1 MRQTLVLSLAL
12 GTLCAAA
19 GAQKGSD
26 CQPTPV
32 ISNGVCIDK
41 NGKDCSSRETQ
52 TRICYAPDPQ
62 YTQEALKA
70 NAKGIVRLTATVG
83 TNGCAADIKVV
94 SSLGYGLD
102 ESAVFALKRFRFR
115 QPAKTMSI
123 SVEFDFDPQLSSRT
137 AVTAS
142 KCQEVADRAPP
153 QNDRR

>member
-1 MRQTLVLSLAL
+1 MRQTFVVSLAL
-12 GTLCAAA
+12 GTLCVAAA
-19 GAQKGSD
+19 AQKRSD

-52 TRICYAPDPQ
+52 TRICYAPDPR

-94 SSLGYGLD
+94 GSLGYGLD

-115 QPAKTMSI
+115 QPAKPMSI
-123 SVEFDFDPQLSSRT
+123 SVEFDFDPQASSRN

-142 KCQEVADRAPP
+142 KCEEVADRSPTAK
-153 QNDRR
+153 

>member
-12 GTLCAAA
+12 GTFCVAA
-19 GAQKGSD
+19 GAQKRSD

-32 ISNGVCIDK
+32 INNGVCIDT
-41 NGKDCSSRETQ
+41 NGKKDCSSRETQ

-70 NAKGIVRLTATVG
+70 NVKGIVRLTATVG

-94 SSLGYGLD
+94 GPLGYGLD

-115 QPAKTMSI
+115 QPAKPMSI
-123 SVEFDFDPQLSSRT
+123 SVEFDFDPQLSSRN
-137 AVTAS
+137 AGTAS
-142 KCQEVADRAPP
+142 KCEEVADRSPTAK
-153 QNDRR
+153 